1 LIFTGLSSSSS
12 KLTVEATL
20 ESAFEMLVEFM
31 TLAALGT
38 AAKSIVEFGVARD
51 IAPIVL
57 SLGFD

>member
-31 TLAALGT
+31 TLAALGMVPE
-38 AAKSIVEFGVARD
+38 SIVEFGVARD
-51 IAPIVL
+51 VAPFVL
-57 SLGFD
+57 SFVID